1 MARQI
6 IVNFPAVDNN
16 VFLDAANGSATDV
29 ITLAIDPADIL
40 KGTARLITFTSG
52 DDLSGVNFTITGQDL
67 LGNQLSETIVGPN
80 AGAVT
85 SVNQYSLISSIA
97 ADDDYTDLSIGIGL
111 GSIRWIPL
119 NNNITP
125 FQYSIQVTVT
135 GAITYSLTQTVSPLA
150 HYKTWPAQIEYIID
164 TPTSFA
170 IVAALTNANTNQLY
184 SSENVCMAI
193 GGSVSAGTG
202 SLELIILQSGV

>member
-1 MARQI
+1 MARPI

-16 VFLDAANGSATDV
+16 VLLDASAGSATDV
-29 ITLAIDPADIL
+29 ITLAIDPSDIL

-80 AGAVT
+80 TATVT
-85 SVNQYSLISSIA
+85 SFNQYSFISSIS

-135 GAITYSLTQTVSPLA
+135 GAITYSLTQTVSQLA
-150 HYKTWPAQIEYIID
+150 HYRTWPAQIEYIID